1 MFFKLIFT
9 FISQCLVKPTNQLSA
24 KYYDQ
29 YSHELFKTCICMY
42 KHIILMDLLFL
53 YIFLIIFFL
62 FYRFI

>member
-9 FISQCLVKPTNQLSA
+9 FISQCLVKSTNQLSA

-42 KHIILMDLLFL
+42 KHKILMDFIVSI
-53 YIFLIIFFL
+53 Y
-62 FYRFI
+62 FYYHF